1 MVNRMKYAKMNA
13 IIAKSDQDD
22 VYGNYKK
29 EACFETAMC
38 YSSCASFMGTL
49 REIAGV
55 QLCGY

>member
-1 MVNRMKYAKMNA
+1 MKYAKMNA

-49 REIAGV
+49 RGVAGV